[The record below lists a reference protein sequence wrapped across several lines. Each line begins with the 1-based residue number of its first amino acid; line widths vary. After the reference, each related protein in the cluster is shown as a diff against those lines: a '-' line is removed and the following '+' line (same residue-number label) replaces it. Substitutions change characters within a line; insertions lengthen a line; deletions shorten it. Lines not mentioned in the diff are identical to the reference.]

1 MNVRNNYIHFL
12 CSGLKKKIAHT
23 QISVPKVF
31 VPILETACINPS
43 IWKKYKK
50 LAGRCLY
57 EY

>member
-1 MNVRNNYIHFL
+1 MFWFT
-12 CSGLKKKIAHT
+12 KKIAHT

-43 IWKKYKK
+43 VWKKYKK